1 LAVEVELFDD
11 LDAVERDAAG
21 ALDRSARGSIFERL
35 DWFRLIERHCPP
47 PGKLLVIR
55 AQEGDCRAWLFLK
68 VEDRR
73 AVGLSTWY
81 SFDFGAILKCGDQH
95 RGYVLVEALIGGLR
109 RHRPRIA
116 SLELFPLTAG
126 DPLSLCFP
134 GKFWLCRLS
143 PATARRGISTIGQDF
158 TGYWSARPSRM
169 RNSAE
174 RKAKAAAL
182 DIRIHTEFSED
193 AWAAYESVYAGS
205 WKPEEGSPDFLRALA
220 EMEGAAGTLRL
231 GIASKDGEPVAAQLW
246 LTESRVATIHK
257 LAYVEAAKSLSPG
270 TILTMAM
277 FRHALDVDKVNGID
291 FGLGD
296 DAYKADWV
304 DHSRP
309 MYRLLAYDLLS
320 LHGLWHAGRHAAS
333 KLVRRLR
340 SD

>member
-1 LAVEVELFDD
+1 MELFDD
-11 LDAVERDAAG
+11 LDDVERDAAG

-68 VEDRR
+68 VEGRR
-73 AVGLSTWY
+73 ALGLSTWY
-81 SFDFGAILKCGDQH
+81 SFDYGAILKCGDQH
-95 RGYVLVEALIGGLR
+95 RGYALAEALIGGLR

-116 SLELFPLTAG
+116 SVELSPLPAG
-126 DPLSLCFP
+126 DPISLCFP
-134 GKFWLCRLS
+134 GKFWLWRLA
-143 PATARRGISTIGQDF
+143 PATTRWGMNTIGQDF
-158 TGYWSARPSRM
+158 TGYWSARPSRL
-169 RNSAE
+169 RNTVD
-174 RKAKAAAL
+174 RKAKAAGL
-182 DIRIHTEFSED
+182 DIRIHTTFSEE
-193 AWAAYESVYAGS
+193 AWADYEHVYARS
-205 WKPEEGSPDFLRALA
+205 WKPEEGSPGFLRALA

-246 LTESRVATIHK
+246 LTEGRVAAIHK
-257 LAYVEAAKSLSPG
+257 LAYVDAAKSLSPG

-277 FRHALDVDKVNGID
+277 FRQALDVDKVNAID

-304 DHSRP
+304 DHNCP

-320 LHGLWHAGRHAAS
+320 LHGLWRAAGHAAS
-333 KLVRRLR
+333 KLVGRLR